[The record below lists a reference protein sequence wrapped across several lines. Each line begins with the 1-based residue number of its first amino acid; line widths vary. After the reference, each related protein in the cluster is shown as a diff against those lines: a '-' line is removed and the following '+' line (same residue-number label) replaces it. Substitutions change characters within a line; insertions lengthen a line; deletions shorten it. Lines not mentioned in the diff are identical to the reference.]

1 LSAID
6 KYLDSQFF
14 GLNNKYEPDYQLLQW
29 IESTLIGG
37 VQTVDIPLM
46 QSGNVLFIRLE
57 QIAISTDGLGGT
69 VSFRD
74 SRLANNLFSINNN
87 VSYFT
92 VTKFDYL
99 VNNTSVQ
106 IVSTSATVL
115 FSIGFSRI
123 STKEKTKK

>member
-1 LSAID
+1 MSAID
-6 KYLDSQFF
+6 KYLDGQFF

>member
-1 LSAID
+1 MSAID
-6 KYLDSQFF
+6 KYLDNQFF
-14 GLNNKYEPDYQLLQW
+14 GLYNKYEPDYQLLTW

-37 VQTVDIPLM
+37 FQTVDIPLM
-46 QSGNVLFIRLE
+46 KSGNVLFIRLE

-69 VSFRD
+69 VAFRD
-74 SRLANNLFSINNN
+74 SRLLNNLFTINNN

-99 VNNTSVQ
+99 ANNTSLQ

-115 FSIGFSRI
+115 FSLGFSRI

>member
-1 LSAID
+1 MNAID
-6 KYLDSQFF
+6 KYLDGQFF

-74 SRLANNLFSINNN
+74 SRLANNLFTINNN

>member
-1 LSAID
+1 MNAID

-14 GLNNKYEPDYQLLQW
+14 GLNNKYEPDYQLLTW
-29 IESTLIGG
+29 IESTLIAG

-57 QIAISTDGLGGT
+57 QIAISTDGLGGV

-74 SRLANNLFSINNN
+74 SRLANNLFTINNN

-92 VTKFDYL
+92 VTKFEYL
-99 VNNTSVQ
+99 ANNTSLQ

-115 FSIGFSRI
+115 FSLGFSRI

>member
-1 LSAID
+1 MNAID
-6 KYLDSQFF
+6 KYLDGQFF
-14 GLNNKYEPDYQLLQW
+14 GLNNKYEPDYQLLNW

-57 QIAISTDGLGGT
+57 QIAISTDGLGGV

-99 VNNTSVQ
+99 VNNTSIQ

>member
-1 LSAID
+1 MSAID
-6 KYLDSQFF
+6 KYLDGQFF
-14 GLNNKYEPDYQLLQW
+14 GLNNKYEPDYQLLTW
-29 IESTLIGG
+29 IESTLVGG
-37 VQTVDIPLM
+37 FQTVDIPLM

-57 QIAISTDGLGGT
+57 QMTISTDGLGGT

-74 SRLANNLFSINNN
+74 SRLANNLFTINNN

-92 VTKFDYL
+92 VCKFDYL
-99 VNNTSVQ
+99 VNNTSLQ

-115 FSIGFSRI
+115 FALGFSRI

>member
-1 LSAID
+1 MSAID
-6 KYLDSQFF
+6 KYLEGQFF
-14 GLNNKYEPDYQLLQW
+14 GLGNKYEPDYQLLTW
-29 IESTLIGG
+29 IESTLIAGF
-37 VQTVDIPLM
+37 QTVDIPLM
-46 QSGNVLFIRLE
+46 QSGNVLYIRLE

-74 SRLANNLFSINNN
+74 SRLANNLFTINNN

-99 VNNTSVQ
+99 INNTSFQ
-106 IVSTSATVL
+106 LVSNSATVL
-115 FSIGFSRI
+115 FSLGFSRI

>member
-1 LSAID
+1 MNAID
-6 KYLDSQFF
+6 KYLDGQFF
-14 GLNNKYEPDYQLLQW
+14 GLNNKYEPDYQLLTW

-57 QIAISTDGLGGT
+57 QIAISTDGLGGV

>member
-1 LSAID
+1 MSAID
-6 KYLDSQFF
+6 KYLDGQFF
-14 GLNNKYEPDYQLLQW
+14 GLYNKYEPDYQLLTW
-29 IESTLIGG
+29 IESTVIAGF
-37 VQTVDIPLM
+37 QTVDIPLM

-57 QIAISTDGLGGT
+57 QIAISTDGLGGV

-74 SRLANNLFSINNN
+74 SRLANNLFTINNTT
-87 VSYFT
+87 SYFT

-99 VNNTSVQ
+99 ANNTSLQ

-115 FSIGFSRI
+115 FALGFSRI

>member
-1 LSAID
+1 MNAIE
-6 KYLDSQFF
+6 KYLDGQFF
-14 GLNNKYEPDYQLLQW
+14 GLNNKYEPDYQLLTW
-29 IESTLIGG
+29 IESTLIAG

-57 QIAISTDGLGGT
+57 QIAISTDGLGGV

-74 SRLANNLFSINNN
+74 SRLANNLFTINNN

-92 VTKFDYL
+92 VTKFEYL
-99 VNNTSVQ
+99 ANNTSLQ

-115 FSIGFSRI
+115 FSLGFSRI

>member
-1 LSAID
+1 MSAID
-6 KYLDSQFF
+6 KYLENQFF
-14 GLNNKYEPDYQLLQW
+14 GLNNKYEPDYQLLTW

-69 VSFRD
+69 VAFRD
-74 SRLANNLFSINNN
+74 SRLANNLFTINNN

-99 VNNTSVQ
+99 VNNTSLQ
-106 IVSTSATVL
+106 IISTSATVL
-115 FSIGFSRI
+115 FSLGFSRI
-123 STKEKTKK
+123 STKEKVKK

>member
-1 LSAID
+1 MSAID